1 MPLSLPSLPDK
12 DTNDANADVEAA
24 QWEMTMTRENGPFFL
39 ITTNKQNCEIME
51 IKKKISKKGT
61 YSSHPR

>member
-24 QWEMTMTRENGPFFL
+24 QWEMTMTRENGFFFKSQL
-39 ITTNKQNCEIME
+39 TNKIV
-51 IKKKISKKGT
+51 K
-61 YSSHPR
+61 